1 MRCRGR
7 EPVAR
12 ATGLYLLR
20 IQFAPSELPGRC
32 QQFQTTRL
40 DQPRTEQEI
49 HLTDAH
55 FALLAAQNPRR
66 GVAGI
71 HWEWDQRRRPGQIGR
86 RRTSANTPLTSA
98 PFWQNPPHQAEP
110 PWGKCAM
117 HSRRARTAALAV
129 LLTAGLIAPVTTSA
143 AAADLPTNISVG
155 TNALSVEISPN
166 GALAYVTNAADRT
179 VSAIDTATRTVTGTI
194 SVGTQPEGIGFS
206 PDSRTAYIAH
216 GDLTVATG
224 TVSVIDTATRTVVRT
239 ISVAP
244 MGPAEAVV
252 VSPDGKKAY
261 VSGYNYLSVIDTA
274 TGVAR
279 AISVGNSYGADIA
292 ISPDGSRVY
301 IADFYTSKIWVV
313 STATEQTIAAVQ
325 LPTAPT
331 RLAVTPDGLRVYVT
345 SAQANKVYMIST
357 AANAIHATL
366 DVPGRPVGVAAA
378 PNGSR
383 IFLTGYEGNTL
394 VTVNVENNAIVQ
406 TRPTGRYPNS
416 VAITPN
422 GLEAYVLQGYYVT
435 VSDATTG
442 GEPGPDRVVRNET
455 LTAGQSR
462 ISPDG
467 RYKLLMQG
475 DGNLVLYV
483 VATNQALWAS
493 NTYNSGAIRAT
504 LQGDGNFVV
513 YAANN
518 VPKWST
524 NTWGT
529 AADRLIVQNDGNLVL
544 NGPNSTRFWAR

>member
-1 MRCRGR
+1 
-7 EPVAR
+7 
-12 ATGLYLLR
+12 
-20 IQFAPSELPGRC
+20 
-32 QQFQTTRL
+32 
-40 DQPRTEQEI
+40 
-49 HLTDAH
+49 
-55 FALLAAQNPRR
+55 
-66 GVAGI
+66 
-71 HWEWDQRRRPGQIGR
+71 
-86 RRTSANTPLTSA
+86 
-98 PFWQNPPHQAEP
+98 
-110 PWGKCAM
+110 M
-117 HSRRARTAALAV
+117 HSRTRRTGTAALGV
-129 LLTAGLIAPVTTSA
+129 LLAAGLIAPTATA
-143 AAADLPTNISVG
+143 AAELPTNISVG
-155 TNALSVEISPN
+155 SNAISVEISPN
-166 GALAYVTNAADRT
+166 GALAYVSNAADRT

-194 SVGTQPEGIGFS
+194 GVDPQPEGIGFS
-206 PDSRTAYIAH
+206 PDSRTAYVAH
-216 GDLTVATG
+216 GDLTATTG
-224 TVSVIDTATRTVVRT
+224 KVSVIDTATRTVVRT

-261 VSGYNYLSVIDTA
+261 VSGYNYMAVIDTA
-274 TGVAR
+274 TGVSR
-279 AISVGNSYGADIA
+279 AISVGNSYGADIT

-331 RLAVTPDGLRVYVT
+331 RLAITPDGLRVYVT

-357 AANAIHATL
+357 AANAVHATL

-383 IFLTGYEGNTL
+383 IFVTGYEGHTL
-394 VTVNVENNAIVQ
+394 VTVNVENNVIVQ
-406 TRPTGRYPNS
+406 TRPIGRYPNS
-416 VAITPN
+416 VAVTPN
-422 GLEAYVLQGYYVT
+422 GLEAWALQGYYVT
-435 VSDATTG
+435 VFDATTG
-442 GEPGPDRVVRNET
+442 GEPGPDRVVRGET

-467 RYKLLMQG
+467 RHKLLMQG

-504 LQGDGNFVV
+504 LQHDGNFVV

-524 NTWGT
+524 GTWAT